1 MSGEAFCSGT
11 EDNSVVHL
19 LQLGFECSDSDGD
32 FNIFNDYLLE
42 CGQGNVHNVIEGR
55 YTCAAGA
62 AFLSST
68 REETPTG
75 VAKISTDFR
84 WGAGSF
90 ESCFTH
96 TTVWGDPTQ
105 PTGTPAPTP
114 QISVPAP
121 SSTTT
126 VDTPTPSPVEPVSGT
141 IFSVE
146 YKARFKR
153 VIDDG
158 CEGPSK
164 DTIFI
169 VCPKGQLEIL
179 DTHDSVV
186 CLPVTDTTDGEGQIT
201 ICDTACRGEACDDVY
216 VDRESFW
223 VLTTWVLDADLYAEV
238 SYSCSAE
245 DDVNGVDSLYFLLG
259 SEDSGEE
266 GSCTGGGTGNGQNLV
281 FGELNIMCE
290 TSEGRVFVNDD
301 AYTECDYGR
310 SWDIN
315 GAYTCFDGTF
325 CRDSACAVTYDD
337 LFVYADHHRFRECIT
352 TDNGSGVPEPELQ
365 IDVEEAA
372 TGSYS
377 ARFRV
382 GSGYWFDEENCS
394 GSKTGM
400 KIECI
405 DGTINLVEGSLDKSC
420 SATSASSI
428 ECIET
433 ETSII
438 NEHVDV
444 AVYVSL
450 ALSRCDNRILQR
462 TNHLLH

>member
-1 MSGEAFCSGT
+1 MSGEAFCEGT

-32 FNIFNDYLLE
+32 FEIFDDYLLE
-42 CGQGNVHNVIEGR
+42 CGQGNIHNDVGGR

-62 AFLSST
+62 AFVSST

-90 ESCFTH
+90 ESCFTR
-96 TTVWGDPTQ
+96 TIVE
-105 PTGTPAPTP
+105 PTGTTTAEPQTPATAPVPVPTAPTT
-114 QISVPAP
+114 AN
-121 SSTTT
+121 
-126 VDTPTPSPVEPVSGT
+126 TPTPPPESTVEVVPGT
-141 IFSVE
+141 TYSVE

-158 CEGPSK
+158 CDGPSK

-169 VCPKGQLEIL
+169 VCPKGKLEIL

-186 CLPVTDTTDGEGQIT
+186 CLPATDTTDGEGQIT
-201 ICDTACRGEACDDVY
+201 ICDTTCRGGACDDVY
-216 VDRESFW
+216 VDRESYW
-223 VLTTWVLDADLYAEV
+223 VLGIWVLDADLYAEV
-238 SYSCSAE
+238 TYSCSAE
-245 DDVNGVDSLYFLLG
+245 DDVNGVDTLYFLLG

-266 GSCTGGGTGNGQNLV
+266 GSCTGEGTGNGQNLV
-281 FGELNIMCE
+281 FGELNIMCD
-290 TSEGRVFVNDD
+290 TPEGSVFVNED
-301 AYTECDYGR
+301 AYTECDYAR

-315 GAYTCFDGTF
+315 GAYTCFDGSF

-337 LFVYADHHRFRECIT
+337 LYVFADHHRFRECIT
-352 TDNGSGVPEPELQ
+352 TDNGSGVPIPEVEVDGE
-365 IDVEEAA
+365 DVAP
-372 TGSYS
+372 GQYS

-382 GSGYWFDEENCS
+382 GSGYWYDEENCS

-400 KIECI
+400 KIECV
-405 DGTINLVEGSLDKSC
+405 DGTINLIEGSLDKSC
-420 SATSASSI
+420 SATSESTV

-444 AVYVSL
+444 AVYVSF
-450 ALSRCDNRILQR
+450 AMPAS
-462 TNHLLH
+462 